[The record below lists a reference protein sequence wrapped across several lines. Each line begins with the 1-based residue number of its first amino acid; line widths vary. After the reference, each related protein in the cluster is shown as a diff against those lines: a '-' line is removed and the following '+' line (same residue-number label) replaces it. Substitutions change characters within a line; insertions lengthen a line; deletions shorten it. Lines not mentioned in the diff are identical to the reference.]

1 MKFIFNFQTLLK
13 LSLLS
18 CSYLLLL
25 NSVTQA
31 RQIKISNYQHQY
43 QNYRQPIT
51 IPVRSTN
58 YRDTYQDTY
67 RVLPLRDSRTVP
79 ASTTTGCIHGG
90 SEFISAET
98 QDFYIFL
105 CGDSTEVPD
114 TYVGVAKYKEISTI
128 VPLTRVKPNFFAAV
142 KGSTTYTV
150 TPKYLTIYLGD
161 RIILQQ
167 SMLRYDSQS
176 GTEEGS

>member
-1 MKFIFNFQTLLK
+1 MRFIFNFQTFLK

-43 QNYRQPIT
+43 QNDRQPIT

-58 YRDTYQDTY
+58 YKNTY
-67 RVLPLRDSRTVP
+67 RALPLRDSHTVP
-79 ASTTTGCIHGG
+79 ASTTTGCIHSG

-114 TYVGVAKYKEISTI
+114 TYIGVAKHKEISTI

-142 KGSTTYTV
+142 KGATTYTV

-176 GTEEGS
+176 GSEEGS